1 MSMLKP
7 CPKCGSKRYIVW
19 ENDYW
24 FSCRDCGWSTG
35 VHQTMDE
42 AIKAWN
48 DSEPSCDSCSSWQN
62 DGDTEKNTAGTNKI
76 PLKW

>member
-35 VHQTMDE
+35 VHKTMDE

-48 DSEPSCDSCSSWQN
+48 VSEQSTVESEQGEGN
-62 DGDTEKNTAGTNKI
+62 G
-76 PLKW
+76 